1 GAHRLDLALGGGGRG
16 GGERGR
22 GALHHRP
29 SPQPMSQ
36 CLEPPRAA
44 RRGLTVLPEA
54 GAGDEAAS
62 PHHDRPEEHPL
73 HPDWRWQL
81 RHRISTLD
89 EIERLLPLTS
99 EERAAMVSAPSHFR
113 VGITPYYF

>member
-1 GAHRLDLALGGGGRG
+1 
-16 GGERGR
+16 
-22 GALHHRP
+22 
-29 SPQPMSQ
+29 
-36 CLEPPRAA
+36 A

-62 PHHDRPEEHPL
+62 PHHDRPEGHPL

-113 VGITPYYF
+113 VGITPYYFSLIDRDHPACPVRMQVIPRAGELVIEP